1 MEYVQM
7 TMPELEERESNIKT
21 KLGSIVE
28 NFLLV
33 GKELDEIDRVSAY
46 QLRGYKSIREYASD
60 TFGISES
67 FASRVLNVYRKYTEP
82 GKELKLKE
90 QYKGFN
96 FSQLVELLNVPE
108 EERQIIRPELTK
120 EDIRDFKRFEKEN
133 ENNPSRLMAW
143 KEENDTVWAAV
154 EEFFRSRKKDLNEIY
169 ETYGIGPYSEE
180 AVESMA
186 RFLYHEKKKKFQTG
200 QFFLILYPNQVFI
213 KSADGDLR
221 DITWTEFFQA
231 MGQIFDGKA
240 AGKDTWKNYFAT
252 AQEDE
257 QIPGQDSILNH
268 QEYMPQPEENQEQL
282 QEKETP
288 GVLHKKRFPQCIY
301 ESGTD
306 CIGEDC
312 DTCQKKAEWKKK
324 RKDALEKTEEPE
336 KKETFPETVEPE
348 EIAPAQTKLCDRNP
362 EYACTLPEIQKA
374 AEGEGEECWEKCC
387 WNCEKHEA
395 CEYECDTSRNREIL
409 PEEIPRTEMEAL
421 RYMLDKENQELEEWR
436 KVDAESPLLER
447 MMQEKQ
453 IVVMALAALL
463 CDWESQE
470 EEPEQ
475 PELPRLK
482 NNEERKAWLQNYRD
496 WGVWYKDEHI
506 GATYYKYDFDNGA
519 RLIAE
524 VYTILSDKYM
534 PEYESYYFHLVGG
547 PEPERKGGI
556 PKWTRRETYNKF
568 PNSETELVEFLK
580 EIQKGE
586 R

>member
-7 TMPELEERESNIKT
+7 TMPELEKRESSIKT

-33 GKELDEIDRVSAY
+33 GQELDEIDRASAY
-46 QLRGYKSIREYASD
+46 QLRGYKSIREYATD

-108 EERQIIRPELTK
+108 EEHRIIRPELTK

-143 KEENDTVWAAV
+143 KGENDTVRAAV

-180 AVESMA
+180 VVESMS
-186 RFLYHEKKKKFQTG
+186 RFLYHEKKKKFQTE
-200 QFFLILYPNQVFI
+200 QFFLMLYPNQVFI
-213 KSADGDLR
+213 KSADGELR
-221 DITWTEFFQA
+221 DVTWTDFFRT

-240 AGKDTWKNYFAT
+240 AGRDTWKNYFAT
-252 AQEDE
+252 AQEEE
-257 QIPGQDSILNH
+257 QIPGQDSILKH
-268 QEYMPQPEENQEQL
+268 PEYMPEESQEPIPE
-282 QEKETP
+282 KS

-301 ESGTD
+301 ETGTD

-312 DTCQKKAEWKKK
+312 DTCQKKAEWKKR
-324 RKDALEKTEEPE
+324 RKEALGKTKEPE
-336 KKETFPETVEPE
+336 MKKTSLEMPEPE
-348 EIAPAQTKLCDRNP
+348 EIAPAQTKPCDRNP
-362 EYACTLPEIQKA
+362 EYTCTLPEIQKA
-374 AEGEGEECWEKCC
+374 AEKEGGECWEKCC

-409 PEEIPRTEMEAL
+409 PEETHRTEIEAL
-421 RYMLDKENQELEEWR
+421 RSMLDKENRELEEWR
-436 KVDAESPLLER
+436 KVDAESPLPER

-453 IVVMALAALL
+453 IMVMALAALL
-463 CDWESQE
+463 CDWESRE

-482 NNEERKAWLQNYRD
+482 NNEERKIWLENYQDWGLWYRD
-496 WGVWYKDEHI
+496 EKIDVN
-506 GATYYKYDFDNGA
+506 YYKYDFKDGSRLVAAEYPMREGYWNQEPRDEHFFHLLKKNKEKYRA
-519 RLIAE
+519 RDE
-524 VYTILSDKYM
+524 VYDEK
-534 PEYESYYFHLVGG
+534 F
-547 PEPERKGGI
+547 RN
-556 PKWTRRETYNKF
+556 ETD
-568 PNSETELVEFLK
+568 SITSLVEFLK
-580 EIQKGE
+580 EVQ

>member
-7 TMPELEERESNIKT
+7 TMPELEERESSIKT

-108 EERQIIRPELTK
+108 EEHQIIRPELTK

-133 ENNPSRLMAW
+133 ENNPGRLTAW
-143 KEENDTVWAAV
+143 KEENDTVRAAV

-180 AVESMA
+180 IVESMS

-200 QFFLILYPNQVFI
+200 QFFLMLYPNQVFI

-221 DITWTEFFQA
+221 DITWTEFFQK

-252 AQEDE
+252 AQEEE
-257 QIPGQDSILNH
+257 QIPGQDSILKH
-268 QEYMPQPEENQEQL
+268 PEYMPEESQEPIPE
-282 QEKETP
+282 KS

-301 ESGTD
+301 ETGTD

-312 DTCQKKAEWKKK
+312 DTCQKKAEWKKR
-324 RKDALEKTEEPE
+324 RKEALGKTKEPE
-336 KKETFPETVEPE
+336 MKKTSLEMPEPE
-348 EIAPAQTKLCDRNP
+348 EIAPAQTKPCDRNP
-362 EYACTLPEIQKA
+362 EYTCTLPEIQKT
-374 AEGEGEECWEKCC
+374 AEKEGGECWEKCC

-409 PEEIPRTEMEAL
+409 PEETHRTEIEAL
-421 RYMLDKENQELEEWR
+421 RSMLDKENRELEEWR
-436 KVDAESPLLER
+436 KVDAESPLPER

-453 IVVMALAALL
+453 IMVMALAALL
-463 CDWESQE
+463 CDWESRE

-482 NNEERKAWLQNYRD
+482 NNEERKIWLENYQDWGLWYRD
-496 WGVWYKDEHI
+496 EKIDVN
-506 GATYYKYDFDNGA
+506 YYKYDFKDGSRLVAAEYPMREGYWNQEPRDEHFFHLLKKNKEKYRA
-519 RLIAE
+519 RDE
-524 VYTILSDKYM
+524 VYDEK
-534 PEYESYYFHLVGG
+534 F
-547 PEPERKGGI
+547 RN
-556 PKWTRRETYNKF
+556 ETD
-568 PNSETELVEFLK
+568 SITSLVEFLK
-580 EIQKGE
+580 EVQ

>member
-7 TMPELEERESNIKT
+7 TMPELEKRESSIKT

-33 GKELDEIDRVSAY
+33 GQELDEIDRASAY
-46 QLRGYKSIREYASD
+46 QLRGYKSIREYATD

-108 EERQIIRPELTK
+108 EEHRIIRPELTK

-143 KEENDTVWAAV
+143 KGENDTVRAAV

-180 AVESMA
+180 VVESMS
-186 RFLYHEKKKKFQTG
+186 RFLYHEKKKKFQTE
-200 QFFLILYPNQVFI
+200 QFFLMLYPNQVFI
-213 KSADGDLR
+213 KSADGELR
-221 DITWTEFFQA
+221 DVTWTDFFRT

-252 AQEDE
+252 AQEEE
-257 QIPGQDSILNH
+257 QIPGQDSILKH
-268 QEYMPQPEENQEQL
+268 PEYMPEESQEPIPE
-282 QEKETP
+282 KS

-301 ESGTD
+301 ETGTD

-312 DTCQKKAEWKKK
+312 DTCQKKAEWKKR
-324 RKDALEKTEEPE
+324 RKEALGKTKEPE
-336 KKETFPETVEPE
+336 MKKTSLEMPEPE
-348 EIAPAQTKLCDRNP
+348 EIAPAQTKPCDRNP
-362 EYACTLPEIQKA
+362 EYTCTLPEIQKA
-374 AEGEGEECWEKCC
+374 AEKEGGECWEKCC

-409 PEEIPRTEMEAL
+409 PEETHRTEIEAL
-421 RYMLDKENQELEEWR
+421 RSMLDKENRELEEWR
-436 KVDAESPLLER
+436 KVDAESPLPER

-453 IVVMALAALL
+453 IMVMALAALL
-463 CDWESQE
+463 CDWESRE

-482 NNEERKAWLQNYRD
+482 NNEERKIWLENYQDWGLWYRD
-496 WGVWYKDEHI
+496 EKIDVN
-506 GATYYKYDFDNGA
+506 YYKYDFKDGSRLVAAEYPMREGYWNQEPRDEHFFHLLKKNKEKYRA
-519 RLIAE
+519 RDE
-524 VYTILSDKYM
+524 VYDEK
-534 PEYESYYFHLVGG
+534 F
-547 PEPERKGGI
+547 RN
-556 PKWTRRETYNKF
+556 ETD
-568 PNSETELVEFLK
+568 SITSLVEFLK
-580 EIQKGE
+580 EVQ

>member
-7 TMPELEERESNIKT
+7 TMPELEERESSIKT

-108 EERQIIRPELTK
+108 EEHQIIRPELTK

-133 ENNPSRLMAW
+133 ENNPGRLTAW
-143 KEENDTVWAAV
+143 KEENDTVRAAV

-180 AVESMA
+180 IVESMS

-200 QFFLILYPNQVFI
+200 QFFLMLYPNQVFI

-221 DITWTEFFQA
+221 DITWTEFFQK

-252 AQEDE
+252 AQEEE
-257 QIPGQDSILNH
+257 QIPGQDSILKH
-268 QEYMPQPEENQEQL
+268 PEYMPEESQEPIPE
-282 QEKETP
+282 KS

-301 ESGTD
+301 ETGTD

-312 DTCQKKAEWKKK
+312 DTCQKKAEWKKR
-324 RKDALEKTEEPE
+324 RKEALGKTKEPE
-336 KKETFPETVEPE
+336 MKKTSLEMPEPE
-348 EIAPAQTKLCDRNP
+348 EIAPAQTKPCDRNP
-362 EYACTLPEIQKA
+362 EYTCTLPEIQKA
-374 AEGEGEECWEKCC
+374 AEKEGGECWEKCC

-409 PEEIPRTEMEAL
+409 PEETHRTEIEAL
-421 RYMLDKENQELEEWR
+421 RSMLDKENRELEEWR
-436 KVDAESPLLER
+436 KVDAESPLPER

-453 IVVMALAALL
+453 IMVMALAALL
-463 CDWESQE
+463 CDWESRE

-482 NNEERKAWLQNYRD
+482 NNEERKIWLENYQDWGLWYRD
-496 WGVWYKDEHI
+496 EKIDVN
-506 GATYYKYDFDNGA
+506 YYKYDFKDGSRLVAAEYPMREGYWNQEPRDEHFFHLLKKNKEKYRA
-519 RLIAE
+519 RDE
-524 VYTILSDKYM
+524 VYDEK
-534 PEYESYYFHLVGG
+534 F
-547 PEPERKGGI
+547 RN
-556 PKWTRRETYNKF
+556 ETD
-568 PNSETELVEFLK
+568 SITSLVEFLK
-580 EIQKGE
+580 EVQ